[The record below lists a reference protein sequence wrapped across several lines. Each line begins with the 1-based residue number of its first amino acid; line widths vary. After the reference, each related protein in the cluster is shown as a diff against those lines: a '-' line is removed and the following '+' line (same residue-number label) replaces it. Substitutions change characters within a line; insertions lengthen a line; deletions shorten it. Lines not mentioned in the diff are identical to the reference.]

1 MPADPLTAARRAWNE
16 DRWADTVRHAV
27 RSAFWLAFA
36 NIDRLDLQSLAGGW
50 LSRARRLLAD
60 CEDDCVEQG
69 LLPCAQAYH
78 DVVRGVFGG
87 ARLLGNLAAAETAFH
102 QVARAGRSVYGG
114 RGSENGPYVASR
126 PR

>member
-36 NIDRLDLQSLAGGW
+36 SIDRLDLQSLAGGW

-60 CEDDCVEQG
+60 CADDCVEQG
-69 LLPCAQAYH
+69 LLLWAQAYH
-78 DVVRGVFGG
+78 DVVRGAFEAAGAAFG
-87 ARLLGNLAAAETAFH
+87 
-102 QVARAGRSVYGG
+102 RAGQLGVRFRDPDLLVRCPRG
-114 RGSENGPYVASR
+114 RR
-126 PR
+126 PFCGHA